1 MIEIFVNLKRFEVP
15 KKMGGVCLDRDPGA
29 WISRVIRESVE
40 LGLGKAEDV
49 VVIYLVPEALVIS
62 ALKEVEEYPDSD
74 RRSIKVGCQG
84 VFRENVKKGGNFG
97 AFTTNLPAAA
107 ARNLGCYWSIIGH
120 SEERKDKLEIIAAY
134 DHRVEKEEAEFLKA
148 RAAVNGIV
156 NMEVICALESG
167 IDVLVCIGEMEK
179 ERGGGN
185 FKEQKPRIEKVL
197 RNQIK
202 QSLKGI
208 EKYLP
213 QRKVVIGYEPVWA
226 IGPGKTPPGAEYIG
240 FASSFIKETILELFD
255 KNLPVVYGGGLKGEN
270 AAMIAGIETIDG
282 GLVALTCFTG
292 EIGFEPS
299 GLARIIEAYRT
310 GLK

>member
-1 MIEIFVNLKRFEVP
+1 MVEIFVNLKRFEVP
-15 KKMGGVCLDRDPGA
+15 KKMGGVCPDQDPEA

-49 VVIYLVPEALVIS
+49 VVIYLVPEALIIS
-62 ALKEVEEYPDSD
+62 AMKEVEEYPDSD
-74 RRSIKVGCQG
+74 RRSIRVGCQG
-84 VFRENVKKGGNFG
+84 VFRENVKKGRNFG
-97 AFTTNLPAAA
+97 AFTTNFPAAA

-120 SEERKDKLEIIAAY
+120 SEERKDKLEVIAAY
-134 DHRVEKEEAEFLKA
+134 DHRVEEEEAEFLKA

-156 NMEVICALESG
+156 NMEVISALESG
-167 IDVLVCIGEMEK
+167 INVLVCIGEMEK

-197 RNQIK
+197 RDQIK

-226 IGPGKTPPGAEYIG
+226 IGPGKTPPGAEYIS
-240 FASSFIKETILELFD
+240 FVSSFIKKTVLELFD
-255 KNLPVVYGGGLKGEN
+255 TNLPVVYGGGLKEEN

-282 GLVALTCFTG
+282 GLIALTRFTG

-299 GLARIIEAYRT
+299 GLVGIIEAYRT